1 MTIGESDHSWPVLL
15 GDLLDRGA
23 ITPGSAQ
30 WAMDEVMAGRATAA
44 QIAAFLVALR
54 TVDVQ
59 PDVLAVLVDV
69 MLQHSVTVSV
79 DGPTVDT
86 CGTGGDNSGSV
97 NISTMAA
104 VVVAATGRTVIKH
117 GNRAASSR
125 SGSADVLEALGV
137 AVDLPPDAIAA
148 CVAEAGLAFCFAP
161 VFHPAMRHAGPVRRE
176 IGVRSVFNVLGPLA
190 NPARPAAQVVGVAD
204 PAMAGVVAG
213 ALARRGTV
221 ALVVRGEDGMD
232 EITTAAATRVWD
244 ARTGDVRPAFLDPR
258 DLGIAAPEPGALAGG
273 DAAENAAVA
282 RAVLSGSDGSRE
294 RAVRDAVAVN
304 AAAAIVVYDTAAGRL
319 APEAPLLEVLAE
331 PLELARS
338 VMLSGEAATTLEV
351 WAEVTRRLAGVPAE
365 S

>member
-1 MTIGESDHSWPVLL
+1 MATWPTLL
-15 GDLLDRGA
+15 GYLLDDGDISPAGA
-23 ITPGSAQ
+23 R

-54 TVDVQ
+54 SVDVS
-59 PDVLAVLVDV
+59 PDVLAGMVDV
-69 MLQHSVTVSV
+69 MLQHSVAVAV
-79 DGPTVDT
+79 EGPTVDT

-104 VVVAATGRTVIKH
+104 VVVAATGRTVVKH

-137 AVDLPPDAIAA
+137 VADLPPDAIAA
-148 CVAEAGLAFCFAP
+148 SVADAGLAFCFAP

-213 ALARRGTV
+213 ALAQRGTV

-244 ARTGDVRPAFLDPR
+244 ARTAEVRPAFLDTR
-258 DLGIAAPEPGALAGG
+258 DLGIARPAPGALAGG

-282 RAVLSGSDGSRE
+282 RAVLSGADGERE

-304 AAAAIVVYDTAAGRL
+304 AAAAILVYDTAAGL
-319 APEAPLLEVLAE
+319 VPADAPLVEALAE
-331 PLELARS
+331 PLAAARS
-338 VMLSGEAATTLEV
+338 AISSGKAAGTLQE
-351 WAEVTRRLAGVPAE
+351 WAAVTRRLAGLPVD